1 MAAVF
6 RFHTL
11 PPCGTYSR
19 CVRHNGCGVWQP
31 PAFRSLVPCAKPDI
45 RSFFAPFPCIADFC
59 GDARFR
65 TPRLWCG
72 VACGVCFDT
81 FAVIFHKQNLCFF
94 KSLFFKGLKRRKI
107 QGTYFK
113 ISALYFKIYGLYFLQ
128 QAMCVFPCREIA
140 FATCTNVPKLNGNFA
155 RFSACMPAR
164 EYFCTENEDFEK
176 TFMRLKKYFI
186 IFVAL

>member
-1 MAAVF
+1 M
-6 RFHTL
+6 L
-11 PPCGTYSR
+11 KI
-19 CVRHNGCGVWQP
+19 RH
-31 PAFRSLVPCAKPDI
+31 LE
-45 RSFFAPFPCIADFC
+45 
-59 GDARFR
+59 
-65 TPRLWCG
+65 
-72 VACGVCFDT
+72 
-81 FAVIFHKQNLCFF
+81 
-94 KSLFFKGLKRRKI
+94 RRKI

-176 TFMRLKKYFI
+176 NIYAIEKYFHYIYGI
-186 IFVAL
+186 IKRKKKTRFTNSHIT